1 MTGMRTKTVLAV
13 LAVAAGL
20 GACREKEDRSGL
32 VAEGVYTVQELEN
45 YGEPRHPA
53 AGTTVT
59 VKRAVVTAMDDY
71 DEDGSGNMGSIW
83 IGAVDASGL
92 VACGAWCGITVYK
105 PDIAPKGEVLRV
117 GDLVDLTGVY
127 SEFLYD
133 DDGTPPDPANLLRYH
148 SEHLSEIYD
157 ATAYKTGEWL
167 PIAPVEVEAREIQ
180 MEPTVLQAQESAES
194 LEGVLVTVRNLTAS
208 SGYDRYGQFET
219 EEGVMVED
227 DLYRYPCAAYT
238 GDVTGTHFD
247 AVTGVVTWFGIHE
260 AFGQYKILPR
270 GPGDIAP
277 YPSFPEC
284 AE

>member
-1 MTGMRTKTVLAV
+1 MTDMKVKTIIAV
-13 LAVAAGL
+13 LALATGL
-20 GACREKEDRSGL
+20 GACRETEDRSGL

-53 AGTTVT
+53 SGATAT
-59 VKRAVVTAMDDY
+59 VKRAVVTAIDDY
-71 DEDGSGNMGSIW
+71 DEDGSGRMGSIW
-83 IGAVDASGL
+83 IGAVDSSGL
-92 VACGAWCGITVYK
+92 VVCGAWCGITIYE
-105 PDIAPKGEVLRV
+105 PGIAPKGEVLRV
-117 GDLVDLTGVY
+117 GDLVDVTGIY

-133 DDGTPPDPANLLRYH
+133 DDGTLPDPANPLRYH

-167 PIAPVEVEAREIQ
+167 PVGPVEVEAREIQ
-180 MEPTVLQAQESAES
+180 MEPGVLQAQESAES
-194 LEGVLVTVRNLTAS
+194 LEGVLVVVRNLTAS
-208 SGYDRYGQFET
+208 SGYDSYGQFKT

-227 DLYRYPCAAYT
+227 DLYRYPCAGYA

-247 AVTGVVTWFGIHE
+247 AITGVVTWFGIRD

-270 GPGDIAP
+270 GPEDIVP

-284 AE
+284 GE